1 MSISKPIAKKT
12 PIRHIPYRRF
22 FYYCR
27 VLGGKNLF
35 TAKVPT
41 KAMAIIIRKL
51 PKASYVVKKA
61 LIVKPINTH
70 SADSPDKTFSL
81 NDTFGIAPLTNA
93 DNPKP
98 IDNHRKMLPKAVAM

>member
-1 MSISKPIAKKT
+1 
-12 PIRHIPYRRF
+12 
-22 FYYCR
+22 
-27 VLGGKNLF
+27 
-35 TAKVPT
+35 
-41 KAMAIIIRKL
+41 MAIIIRKL

-81 NDTFGIAPLTNA
+81 NDTFGIAPLTNR

-98 IDNHRKMLPKAVAM
+98 IENHRKMLPKAVAM